1 MSKVQYK
8 RRDQLEAENQQLKAT
23 IAQYETKFKNAKA
36 YLNEQ
41 LAEIEKRGSDES

>member
-1 MSKVQYK
+1 MSLKQENTK
-8 RRDQLEAENQQLKAT
+8 LKKQNQQLKAT

-41 LAEIEKRGSDES
+41 LAEIDKRGSND